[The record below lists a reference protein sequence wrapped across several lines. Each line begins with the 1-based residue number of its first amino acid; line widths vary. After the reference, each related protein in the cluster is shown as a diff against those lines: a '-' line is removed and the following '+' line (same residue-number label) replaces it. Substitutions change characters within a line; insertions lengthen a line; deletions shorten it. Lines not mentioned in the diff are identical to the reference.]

1 AVFFYF
7 IPRYGWSGAVFGS
20 AIATLV
26 IGIFYIISVKKDC
39 GKILHDKYSLMM
51 IFVPIFFYFI
61 INGQQRLL
69 Y

>member
-1 AVFFYF
+1 
-7 IPRYGWSGAVFGS
+7 VFGS